1 MSDDA
6 MDLETEVATHE
17 KRRSDHLR
25 RTIDLLSSALMAA
38 ATVATAWSAYQSGL
52 WNTDYGSHKSKSTTA
67 TIRVGKL
74 SNLAMQRTS
83 VHVNLFVH
91 WVAAVHAGDT
101 RKADFFFARFP
112 EPLRAAAS
120 AWRATNPLTNPDAP
134 ATPFD
139 MPEYVVAERTEAD
152 RWEAIADR
160 ESTAAETASEISNR
174 YLRFTIIFASVLFFA
189 GISGKFGWQAI
200 DVAVLVLGALTLLI
214 GVAVMF
220 SSPRV

>member
-1 MSDDA
+1 M
-6 MDLETEVATHE
+6 T
-17 KRRSDHLR
+17 
-25 RTIDLLSSALMAA
+25 
-38 ATVATAWSAYQSGL
+38 
-52 WNTDYGSHKSKSTTA
+52 
-67 TIRVGKL
+67 
-74 SNLAMQRTS
+74 LAVT
-83 VHVNLFVH
+83 
-91 WVAAVHAGDT
+91 
-101 RKADFFFARFP
+101 
-112 EPLRAAAS
+112 
-120 AWRATNPLTNPDAP
+120 AWRATNPLTNPEAP

-160 ESTAAETASEISNR
+160 ESAAAETASEISNR

-214 GVAVMF
+214 GVAVML